1 MSVAV
6 SSISISRTRAF
17 CGAEI
22 FAGGDAAFAQAA
34 ARGDAAGGA
43 AALDDDDPGFCGA
56 PVGCQ
61 AARSDIA
68 YRQDSDGRN
77 GID

>member
-6 SSISISRTRAF
+6 SSINISRTRAF
-17 CGAEI
+17 SRAEI
-22 FAGGDAAFAQAA
+22 FAGDDAAFAQAA
-34 ARGDAAGGA
+34 LRSDAAGGA